1 MADQIIQV
9 LPVDPTT
16 LELQTYTPQDE
27 ALINSSNVVGQ
38 FGETNDYVEYFVYS
52 LQKDLLYPI
61 DTPAISFIDYTV
73 TDSPNL
79 QNKGF
84 FSTINIDPV
93 VDAAEYG
100 FNVGEFITVY
110 NFLKTRLSSSID
122 NNFFISEISS
132 DRTEIRLDSNTIP
145 DVVFISLARELEA
158 EIKASVEFYKD
169 FYLDFGSN
177 QLVIANNITTDL
189 SDPTDSTILIKLYE
203 ALPTQFQVKST
214 CWVVEQAAESVA
226 YQISISQVFDLPD
239 DFIQISGPNTNLN
252 IKGEINNSTDYVNFS
267 SLTQTS
273 VSGAFNQLDSLLEEK
288 GVEIN
293 VEYSSY
299 NNFIYL
305 SSAYQRL
312 SNFQYKLGLL
322 EEYQTSQSAAL
333 AITGSVTGSIT
344 YSSSLAILGYQIND
358 IIRNFDGYEYYL
370 YYESASTAWPKQNGN
385 PPFILYSTTSTEGIN
400 WFNSQSLVAQD
411 YDNNNVNNLFYTI
424 PEFIREDNLNE
435 PYVLFTNMVGQSF
448 DNTWLYVKDLENRY
462 DNDNRINFGISKDL
476 VADALR
482 SFGVKLY
489 QNNFSSDDLYIA
501 LLGYNPEGG
510 YLPPTGSELITN
522 FVTSSAEPIPLEDV
536 NYRTY
541 KRLYN
546 ALPLLLKKK
555 GTVDGLKALI
565 TVYGIPNTILR
576 VSEFGG
582 KDKINENDWDLW
594 QEKFNY
600 AYDHTQDPDFIGT
613 EFQLNGNWTTAYTNA
628 RPETVSFRFKTP
640 NVQSAVISP
649 NQSLFVTDQGS
660 LLSLEY
666 SGSVNESGSYSGS
679 IINPFNNYAFLKF
692 YPDFN
697 GDPTTFAGIY
707 LPFFNGGWWTTAIV
721 PNDNAGNFTLYA
733 ANNIYNG
740 DDGYQI
746 GFLQSQ
752 SVLGGNFN
760 PWDTSISASFGSNFG
775 SSIGGRSIF
784 SGSLQEIKYYTKAI
798 APTSFESITMNP
810 DSIEAT
816 TWDGAPLELAF
827 RASLGGELY
836 TSSVSIHPKVTGSW
850 EATSSFANDSNFYIG
865 NTSNF
870 VANYETI
877 YFDQPVAGIRNIVS
891 NKIHPI
897 SASLPAGD
905 TLSRYIQIQQNSE
918 EENNYTNNISYVE
931 VGFSPQNEINEDIM
945 DQMGF
950 FNIGEFIGDPRQR
963 FNKLDTYPD
972 LDRLANSYFEK
983 YTGNYN
989 FTDYIRL
996 IKYFDNSLFKMLQDF
1011 VPARTSLASGVIIKQ
1026 NLLERSKYPQPS
1038 VTSSLFDYTG
1048 SIEMVFVTGG
1058 AGGSVNQY
1066 NGLTNNFGVT
1076 QSWTESLVTP
1086 FGVDYVIHSSQDE
1099 FYNGEFSGS
1108 YINTDNGGELN
1119 LANPFKQVD
1128 PTPTSYNVN
1137 LYGGDG
1143 AGSTPTSS
1151 ATFISSV
1158 VPTAGEAA
1166 FWSQDPTF
1174 IPAGGI
1180 PPYIQ
1185 YAKIHSLDLASEN
1198 NGLTLAN
1205 VESIVWR
1212 GSTFYPITISPRDG
1226 GDYYFF
1232 EFLPG
1237 NSAQFLFSD
1246 PTPYSN
1252 QLLVLSPKVTDAT
1265 GPFQSNDYNA
1275 IINNAIENRLN
1286 SKLQEVDYATS
1297 QNIPVNLLAILSGSA
1312 TPASVPDSNYTS
1324 LWWNEP
1330 RYLGSKNTTDN
1341 LNSTS
1346 LTQSFAIQDYQNDNI
1361 GATTLGQPSI
1371 DLFNT
1376 NIYEFAWGGGAY
1388 PQIATGGALK
1398 LSQILNVN
1406 TTSSVATI
1414 SPQDIFFSFSVQS
1427 NLPPNSQPQITQRTT
1442 TANIPNTA
1450 RVLSSEFGV
1459 PTISNYYIPSGS
1471 TTLGGAAT
1479 TGSFTTL
1486 SLFGGFL
1493 TNLIPEPGID
1503 NNGFE
1508 SAVAAVTGSTPA
1520 TITSTIS
1527 ASISAGE
1534 KWFVS
1539 MYYNLGTTASG
1550 SLSPV
1555 NNGYNAI
1562 NGDGSYA
1569 YPLEYN
1575 GVYQI
1580 RGVSPTHSNVLI
1592 LTRAVNVSLEMGAN
1606 ASPLATGYAAAGC
1619 LIWKAITDG
1628 TFVTFNGTTLSGVGK
1643 GNLIMPNSSP
1653 TIKSDLN
1660 SIVTNSGI

>member
-9 LPVDPTT
+9 LPVDPRT
-16 LELQTYTPQDE
+16 LELQTYTLQDE
-27 ALINSSNVVGQ
+27 SLINSSLIDGR
-38 FGETNDYVEYFVYS
+38 FGESNDYVEYFVFS
-52 LQKDLLYPI
+52 LQKDLLYPV
-61 DTPAISFIDYTV
+61 DTPAISFTDFTV
-73 TDSPNL
+73 TDDPNL
-79 QNKGF
+79 QNKGYY
-84 FSTINIDPV
+84 STINIDPV

-100 FNVGEFITVY
+100 FDVGEFITVY

-145 DVVFISLARELEA
+145 DVIFIPLARELEA

-189 SDPTDSTILIKLYE
+189 SNPTNPTILIKLYE
-203 ALPTQFQVKST
+203 ALPNQFQVKST

-226 YQISISQVFDLPD
+226 YQISISQVFNLPD

-293 VEYSSY
+293 VDYSSY

-322 EEYQTSQSAAL
+322 EEYQTSQSIASS
-333 AITGSVTGSIT
+333 ITGSATGSIA

-385 PPFILYSTTSTEGIN
+385 PPYILYSTTSSEGVT
-400 WFNSQSLVAQD
+400 WFNSQSIVAQE
-411 YDNNNVNNLFYTI
+411 YDKNNVNNLFYVI
-424 PEFIREDNLNE
+424 PEFVRDDSLNE

-482 SFGVKLY
+482 SFGIKLY

-522 FVTSSAEPIPLEDV
+522 YVTSSAEPIPLEDV

-565 TVYGIPNTILR
+565 TVYGIPDTILR

-582 KDKINENDWDLW
+582 KDKINENDWDFW
-594 QEKFNY
+594 QQKFNY
-600 AYDHTQDPDFIGT
+600 AYNSIVDTDYIGT
-613 EFQLNGNWTTAYTNA
+613 EFVLNSSWNTSYTDN
-628 RPETVSFRFKTP
+628 RPETVAFRFKTP
-640 NVQSAVISP
+640 NVQSAQFSRS
-649 NQSLFVTDQGS
+649 QSLFITDQGS
-660 LLSLEY
+660 FLSLEY
-666 SGSVNESGSYSGS
+666 SGSVNSSGSYSGS
-679 IINPFNNYAFLKF
+679 SINPYNEYAYLTF
-692 YPDFN
+692 YPDYN
-697 GDPTTFAGIY
+697 ASPNTSASLY
-707 LPFFNGGWWTTAIV
+707 LPFFDGGWWAAAVTV
-721 PNDNAGNFTLYA
+721 DDNAGNFTLYA

-740 DDGYQI
+740 DDGSQI
-746 GFLQSQ
+746 GFIASQ
-752 SVLGGNFN
+752 SVNGALNI
-760 PWDTSISASFGSNFG
+760 WDTSISASFSSNLGSAFG
-775 SSIGGRSIF
+775 NYGLF
-784 SGSLQEIKYYTKAI
+784 SGSLQEIRYYTKAI
-798 APTSFESITMNP
+798 ALSSFEDFTMNP

-816 TWDGAPLELAF
+816 IWDGAPLELAF

-850 EATSSFANDSNFYIG
+850 EATSSFANNSNFYIG

-972 LDRLANSYFEK
+972 LDKLANSYFEK
-983 YTGNYN
+983 YIGNYN

-1011 VPARTSLASGVIIKQ
+1011 IPARTSLASGVIIKQ

-1076 QSWTESLVTP
+1076 QSWTESLITP
-1086 FGVDYVIHSSQDE
+1086 FGVDYVINSSQEE

-1119 LANPFKQVD
+1119 LPNTFKQVNT
-1128 PTPTSYNVN
+1128 TPTNYNVN

-1158 VPTAGEAA
+1158 VPTPGVAA
-1166 FWSQDPTF
+1166 IWSQNPTPSG
-1174 IPAGGI
+1174 IPERF

-1198 NGLTLAN
+1198 NGLTLAS
-1205 VESIVWR
+1205 VESIVWA
-1212 GSTFYPITISPRDG
+1212 GFTFYPITISPRDG

-1232 EFLPG
+1232 EFAPG
-1237 NSAQFLFSD
+1237 NSAQYLLSD

-1252 QLLVLSPKVTDAT
+1252 QLLVLSPKVSDAT
-1265 GPFQSNDYNA
+1265 GPFQNNDYNA

-1286 SKLQEVDYATS
+1286 SKIQEVDYATS
-1297 QNIPVNLLAILSGSA
+1297 QNIPVNIQAILSGSA
-1312 TPASVPDSNYTS
+1312 YPASVPDSNYTS

-1346 LTQSFAIQDYQNDNI
+1346 LTQSFVVQDYQNDDI

-1376 NIYEFAWGGGAY
+1376 NIYEFAWGGGTY

-1527 ASISAGE
+1527 ASLSAGE
-1534 KWFVS
+1534 RWFVS

-1550 SLSPV
+1550 SLTPV
-1555 NNGYNAI
+1555 NNGYDTI

-1575 GVYQI
+1575 GVYEI
-1580 RGVSPTHSNVLI
+1580 DRVSATHSNVLI
-1592 LTRAVNVSLEMGAN
+1592 LTKAVNVSLEMGAN

-1643 GNLIMPNSSP
+1643 GNLITPNASP

-1660 SIVTNSGI
+1660 SIVTTSGI